1 MTEFTGDAVS
11 QAVAA
16 GAQYAEGRAVEQS
29 HQVVKSS
36 NGEISVFESSTEGL
50 GVRVLVDG
58 HWGFAG
64 GPLSNQGSSESVKQA
79 VTLAKVMP
87 QRTRTVR
94 LADTPAVQ
102 DAYTTP
108 YEEDPFDVPLSKKV
122 ELAQS
127 LNQIISEASDKVIR
141 SSVKLDFRRE
151 ISDLVTSEGSEIG
164 QTLMVVGV
172 AMAAVVEHKGQ
183 VVERSFPYRLGDYRS
198 GGFELLGTL
207 GLPEAA
213 KLIVDEALELVSAP
227 ACDEEITTVILDPT
241 MLGMVLHETL
251 GHSTE
256 LDRVLGDEA
265 DNFGSSF
272 LRPQHL
278 GSFQYGSELV
288 NITADA
294 TRPQSVATFG
304 YDHEGVK
311 AQKIPIIERGVLSN
325 FLTSRE
331 CAADMDQQSFGTAR
345 ASSWNRIPMVRIT
358 NLCLTPGDSSKEQLI
373 SETDNGLFIETFK
386 GSDIDDTRLS
396 FSFMG
401 ERGLKIRHGKI
412 VGMVRNPVIFGETP
426 DFWRRCTGIAG
437 PDEDYVMGVAACGK
451 GLPWQFVPTGQGGPP
466 ARFDQVKV
474 AGI

>member
-1 MTEFTGDAVS
+1 MTELTRDAIS
-11 QAVAA
+11 QAVSA
-16 GAQYAEGRAVEQS
+16 GAQYAEARGVEQS

-36 NGEISVFESSTEGL
+36 NGEISVFESSTHGL

-64 GPLSNQGSSESVKQA
+64 GPLSNRGSSDSVKKA

-94 LADTPAVQ
+94 LADAPVVQ
-102 DAYTTP
+102 DTYTTP
-108 YEEDPFDVPLSKKV
+108 YEEDPFDVPLSEKV
-122 ELAQS
+122 ELARS
-127 LNQIISEASDKVIR
+127 LTQTISEASDKVIG

-151 ISDLVTSEGSEIG
+151 ISNLITSEGSEIR
-164 QTLMVVGV
+164 QTLMLVGV
-172 AMAAVVEHKGQ
+172 ALSAVVEHKGQ

-198 GGFELLGTL
+198 GGFELLGAL
-207 GLPEAA
+207 GLPEEA
-213 KLIVDEALELVSAP
+213 KLVVNEALELVGAP
-227 ACDEEITTVILDPT
+227 AADEEVTTVILDPT

-251 GHSTE
+251 GHAIE

-265 DNFGSSF
+265 DNFGTSF
-272 LRPQHL
+272 LRRHHL
-278 GSFQYGSELV
+278 GSYRYGSELV
-288 NITADA
+288 NVVADA
-294 TRPQSVATFG
+294 TRPQAVATFG

-311 AQKIPIIERGVLSN
+311 AQKIPIVERGVLSN

-331 CAADMDQQSFGTAR
+331 CAADLDQQSFGTAR

-358 NLCLTPGDSSKEQLI
+358 NLCLAPGTSSREQLI

-386 GSDIDDTRLS
+386 GSDIDDRRLS
-396 FSFMG
+396 FSFTG

-412 VGMVRNPVIFGETP
+412 VGLVRNPVIYGETP
-426 DFWRRCTGIAG
+426 DFWRRCSGIAG
-437 PDEDYVMGVAACGK
+437 TKEDYVMGVAACGK